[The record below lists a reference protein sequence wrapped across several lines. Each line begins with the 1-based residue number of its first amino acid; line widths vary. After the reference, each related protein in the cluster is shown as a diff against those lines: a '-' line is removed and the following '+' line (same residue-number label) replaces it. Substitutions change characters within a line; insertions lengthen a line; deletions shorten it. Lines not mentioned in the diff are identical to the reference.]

1 MQLPPSLP
9 LIAAASIQQLLREWQ
24 GDIGRLSRLY
34 SEASRPSDLQL
45 YMRLT
50 KELTAALEE
59 ARSTEVFGS
68 VEDAARIAKRPVS
81 TVRRWCARYE
91 ASCGASR
98 EGGVW
103 RINLPVFARFMDSVI
118 DADGL
123 EGVQ

>member
-1 MQLPPSLP
+1 MQLPPTLP
-9 LIAAASIQQLLREWQ
+9 LIAAASIQQLLQEWQ

-34 SEASRPSDLQL
+34 SESSRPSDLQI

-50 KELTAALEE
+50 KELTAALDE
-59 ARSTEVFGS
+59 ARNTHVFGS
-68 VEDAARIAKRPVS
+68 VEDAARIANRPVS

-91 ASCGASR
+91 TACGASR

-103 RINLPVFARFMDSVI
+103 RINLPVFAKFMDTVI
-118 DADGL
+118 ATDGL